1 MSTNKDQCITE
12 LNKTLYNQ
20 ILKKIVKDPFKSK
33 YHLLIIRRE
42 DVGIKKLKI
51 QKAFID
57 CLQTSDDVLKI
68 VRTVTQQR
76 KEKREQ
82 CLFYDR
88 RYGS

>member
-1 MSTNKDQCITE
+1 M
-12 LNKTLYNQ
+12 
-20 ILKKIVKDPFKSK
+20 KKIVKDPFKSK
-33 YHLLIIRRE
+33 YYWLIIQRE
-42 DVGIKKLKI
+42 DVAIKKLKN

-68 VRTVTQQR
+68 VKTVIQQR

-88 RYGS
+88 RYES

>member
-1 MSTNKDQCITE
+1 M
-12 LNKTLYNQ
+12 
-20 ILKKIVKDPFKSK
+20 KKIVKDPFKSK
-33 YHLLIIRRE
+33 YYWLIIQRE
-42 DVGIKKLKI
+42 DVAIKKLKN
-51 QKAFID
+51 QKTFID

-68 VRTVTQQR
+68 VKTVIQQR